1 MIVSVGGSVD
11 ISIDVGDRIPGL
23 PPAAAPILREEMVIP
38 LRESLI
44 NGGWPVDTGASLQR
58 WEIRVVGSDFVA
70 IRNPIYYAE
79 YVHRAGETVEVWTEI
94 EALSE
99 ELFAAV
105 APRLRALARPPARQ
119 LPIRLISRAAVRAAT
134 LFAASTRVLTVRE
147 KSRRTRIRRSPRT
160 RPRNRRSRP

>member
-11 ISIDVGDRIPGL
+11 ISIDVGDRVPGL
-23 PPAAAPILREEMVIP
+23 PPVARQILRDEMVIP

-44 NGGWPVDTGASLQR
+44 NGGWPVDTGASLQA
-58 WEIRVVGSDFVA
+58 WEIRVIGSDFVA
-70 IRNPIYYAE
+70 IRNPIFYAE

-99 ELFAAV
+99 DLYSSI
-105 APRLRALARPPARQ
+105 APRLRALARPAPRQ
-119 LPIRLISRAAVRAAT
+119 IAMRLISRAAVRAAT
-134 LFAASTRVLTVRE
+134 LFSASVRVLTARDV
-147 KSRRTRIRRSPRT
+147 SRRTRIRRSPRT